1 MRKTELSGWNFS
13 NEDRTP
19 VASISLIEHE
29 DEHDLVAA
37 CRAAFWREIQRFTGF
52 AGSGFSRLS

>member
-19 VASISLIEHE
+19 VASISLIEQ
-29 DEHDLVAA
+29 DLVAA